1 MPKRDIPS
9 VNWEDVKAVH
19 NVPPEGE
26 ATSAPPEKKAEA
38 PKAEEPKPEAKTDK
52 KEEAKV
58 EEPKPEDKKPDPQT
72 PPVDYEKQLAEYKK
86 RAEEAEAKANRE
98 KAIREGER
106 EKAKQLARKLKKN
119 EPDGLGEPDGDDPIL
134 PEQVE
139 TIAEKKAREQIDS
152 FKQEQA
158 NEIITE
164 ELQAL
169 SDNPTERE
177 LIKVIY
183 ETELNPNGRTTR
195 AAIRQGLENARFL
208 ANRERYAFE
217 AEQRAKEKIRKDD
230 AQKAAMQS
238 VGGSGGS
245 QGRPEP
251 STTPA
256 YSPQEMKLLRLVGK
270 DKADGD

>member
-1 MPKRDIPS
+1 MPKRDIKS
-9 VNWEDVKAVH
+9 VNWEDVKAAH
-19 NVPPEGE
+19 DVPPEGE
-26 ATSAPPEKKAEA
+26 APSAPPEKKAEA
-38 PKAEEPKPEAKTDK
+38 PKAEEPKPEEK
-52 KEEAKV
+52 KEAPKV
-58 EEPKPEDKKPDPQT
+58 EEPKPEEKKPDSQT
-72 PPVDYEKQLAEYKK
+72 PPVDYEKQLADYKA
-86 RAEEAEAKANRE
+86 RAEKAEAKANRE
-98 KAIREGER
+98 KEIREGER
-106 EKAKQLARKLKKN
+106 EKAKQLAKKLKKN

-158 NEIITE
+158 DEIITE

-217 AEQRAKEKIRKDD
+217 AEQRAREKIRKDD

-251 STTPA
+251 AATPA
-256 YSPQEMKLLRLVGK
+256 YSPQEMKLLKLVGK